1 MLIELKC
8 VNDGALTC
16 CVGMWV
22 WQTGWG
28 MCWGGSVSVSFNDM
42 SLCIVMAHDSWIFPN
57 FSWQWHAMVCCM
69 LISQPPPRSRYWAR
83 PALSSISLFSIPP
96 RSSTSYCN
104 NRRPG
109 ELDQSQHYAKNKAKY
124 SGPVISIWL
133 IQLDI
138 IILCPEPHYP
148 VPGSLRINIPP
159 EPQWPI

>member
-1 MLIELKC
+1 MPWLAAWGCGSDKQL
-8 VNDGALTC
+8 
-16 CVGMWV
+16 
-22 WQTGWG
+22 WG
-28 MCWGGSVSVSFNDM
+28 MCRGGSVSVF
-42 SLCIVMAHDSWIFPN
+42 I
-57 FSWQWHAMVCCM
+57 QWHVIMHPNGSRLVDT
-69 LISQPPPRSRYWAR
+69 SQFLLTMAR
-83 PALSSISLFSIPP
+83 HGLLYANITAPSQEPILGQPALSSISLFSIPP